1 VKYTVTPLIPPPGR
15 VKGCLLRTTKLGDLC
30 PLARDHIKIIPRG
43 EWAGII
49 EQRAAD
55 ELEVRDLVK
64 DILDQNGYG
73 SCASE
78 EVAQGLMTTRAFE
91 GQPHV
96 LLSPCSLYAFLC
108 GGRDAGSGIGENWAR
123 ARDVGIM
130 PMSEWPRSKGWR
142 AKPSPDQL
150 KEHASKYRL
159 DEFYDIENTDE
170 LVSALLSGFVVGYG
184 RSGHAILAV
193 DMLDTSHFLYA
204 NSWGDW
210 GDQGFGIDRITN
222 VNWGYGA
229 FAARSTVTSGGL

>member
-150 KEHASKYRL
+150 KE
-159 DEFYDIENTDE
+159 
-170 LVSALLSGFVVGYG
+170 LLSGFVVGYG

-210 GDQGFGIDRITN
+210 GDEGFGIDRITN
-222 VNWGYGA
+222 VNWNFGA
-229 FAARSTVTSGGL
+229 FAARSTVSSGGL